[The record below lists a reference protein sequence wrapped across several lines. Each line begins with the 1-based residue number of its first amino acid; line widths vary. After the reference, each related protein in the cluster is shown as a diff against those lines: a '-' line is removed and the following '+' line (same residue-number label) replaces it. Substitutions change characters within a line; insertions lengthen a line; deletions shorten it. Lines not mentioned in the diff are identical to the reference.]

1 MYNGKYLTNITKDNN
16 RTPVFQEELDVTNPQ
31 RQDWKISV
39 DPSTNRYKIIN
50 ILDKRYINEN
60 GQFTENND
68 TNPYEA
74 IWHTYTITQLAN
86 GKYAIKNG
94 GKAGNDYW
102 NVEGERI
109 KKNGTTSLPSQYVFD
124 LVPLGGNVQ
133 ESFIENGGIYYI
145 MDGKRF
151 LTNTKENTP
160 KFLAVD
166 TPTKAQEWK
175 ITIDSNGKDCYKIVS
190 NDDQRYIN
198 EYGVFGTNEYY
209 SDWNT
214 YLLTRMGDNWSI
226 QWTQSAAKNGVKYL
240 VVSGDRLEAKEIAEN
255 ESYTVKIIAKENYT
269 SVKNMDNHSLTHNGV
284 SIYTDDAECIEIYS
298 IDGRIIKHSDSNSI
312 TTAELTRGV
321 YIAVA
326 RYSNNIEVLRFVV
339 K

>member
-1 MYNGKYLTNITKDNN
+1 
-16 RTPVFQEELDVTNPQ
+16 
-31 RQDWKISV
+31 
-39 DPSTNRYKIIN
+39 
-50 ILDKRYINEN
+50 
-60 GQFTENND
+60 
-68 TNPYEA
+68 
-74 IWHTYTITQLAN
+74 
-86 GKYAIKNG
+86 
-94 GKAGNDYW
+94 
-102 NVEGERI
+102 
-109 KKNGTTSLPSQYVFD
+109 
-124 LVPLGGNVQ
+124 
-133 ESFIENGGIYYI
+133 

-151 LTNTKENTP
+151 LTNTKESTP

-269 SVKNMDNHSLTHNGV
+269 SVKNMDNYSLTYNGV

-298 IDGRIIKHSDSNSI
+298 IDGRIIKHSNSNNI

-326 RYSNNIEVLRFVV
+326 RYSNNIEVLRFTV